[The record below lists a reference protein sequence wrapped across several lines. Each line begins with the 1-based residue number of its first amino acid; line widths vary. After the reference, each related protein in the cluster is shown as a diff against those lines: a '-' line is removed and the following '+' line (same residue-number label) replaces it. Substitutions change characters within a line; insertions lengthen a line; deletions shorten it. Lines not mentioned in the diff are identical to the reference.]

1 MGNSKVVTGN
11 VIGTWALLWAH
22 YALRIYCSYK
32 VLRVRTLDGI
42 VTNIADSQKFK
53 SYFTSVA
60 FYLFHV
66 DNATNTVTLLHL
78 VEGAV
83 DSTQR
88 LAVSNELVHLELAVQ
103 VVVHQTGQ
111 LGAALDATEGTSLP
125 DTTGNQLECCEE
137 LAEPS
142 KNKRKEN
149 LRRVEI
155 SWPAAATPMTML
167 SPQPLWQASRAAR
180 MTPTLPVQSKV

>member
-1 MGNSKVVTGN
+1 M
-11 VIGTWALLWAH
+11 
-22 YALRIYCSYK
+22 
-32 VLRVRTLDGI
+32 
-42 VTNIADSQKFK
+42 

-103 VVVHQTGQ
+103 VVVHKARQ
-111 LGAALDATEGTSLP
+111 LGAALDATKGTSLP
-125 DTTGNQLECCEE
+125 DTTGNKLECCEE
-137 LAEPS
+137 LAQS
-142 KNKRKEN
+142 KPNRKE
-149 LRRVEI
+149 RVKTYVE
-155 SWPAAATPMTML
+155 WQ
-167 SPQPLWQASRAAR
+167 SPDQQ
-180 MTPTLPVQSKV
+180 QQHQ

>member
-1 MGNSKVVTGN
+1 M
-11 VIGTWALLWAH
+11 
-22 YALRIYCSYK
+22 
-32 VLRVRTLDGI
+32 RTLVDS

-103 VVVHQTGQ
+103 VVVHKARQ

-125 DTTGNQLECCEE
+125 DTTGNKLECCEE
-137 LAEPS
+137 LAQPKPS
-142 KNKRKEN
+142 RKEKEKTY
-149 LRRVEI
+149 VE
-155 SWPAAATPMTML
+155 WQ
-167 SPQPLWQASRAAR
+167 SPDQQ
-180 MTPTLPVQSKV
+180 QQHQ